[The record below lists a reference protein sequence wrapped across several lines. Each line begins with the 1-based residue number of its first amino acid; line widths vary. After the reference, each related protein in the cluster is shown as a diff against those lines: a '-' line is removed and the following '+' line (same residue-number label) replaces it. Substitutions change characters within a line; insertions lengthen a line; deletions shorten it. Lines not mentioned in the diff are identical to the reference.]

1 MTYTQEEIIKANG
14 PFTAPEQI
22 TEEYLGTCIEEIA
35 KFPKALTSFMMS
47 LQAEH
52 QFHCYRPEGWSYRQ
66 TVHHIA
72 DSHMQAF
79 TRFKLALTEDMPT
92 VKPYSQ
98 NAWANTSDSLEVD
111 ALISCALIIPLHERW
126 LHLLKTMEFSDFDK
140 KYFHPEYAR
149 EYSLGE
155 VLGLYAWH
163 GKHHLTQLQRH
174 AHNQGWITLA

>member
-1 MTYTQEEIIKANG
+1 MTYTQEEIVNASG
-14 PFTAPEQI
+14 PFIAPEQI
-22 TEEYLGTCIEEIA
+22 TDEYLAVCIEEIA

-52 QFHCYRPEGWSYRQ
+52 QFHCYRPDGWSFRQ

-72 DSHMQAF
+72 DSHMQAYS
-79 TRFKLALTEDMPT
+79 RFKLALTEDIPT
-92 VKPYSQ
+92 IKPYNQ
-98 NAWANTSDSLEVD
+98 NTWANTSDSLEVD

-126 LHLLKTMEFSDFDK
+126 LHLLKKMELSEFDK
-140 KYFHPEYAR
+140 KYFHPEYKK

-155 VLGLYAWH
+155 VIGLYAWH

-174 AHNQGWITLA
+174 AHNQGWINLA